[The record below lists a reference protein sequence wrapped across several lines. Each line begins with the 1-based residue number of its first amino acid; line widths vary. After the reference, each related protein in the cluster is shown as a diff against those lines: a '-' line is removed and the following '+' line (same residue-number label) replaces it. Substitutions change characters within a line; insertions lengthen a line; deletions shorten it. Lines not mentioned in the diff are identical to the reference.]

1 MCFQDIEQHKLILE
15 KGKELLKVAFDSD
28 KDLISNIINNSKN
41 VVDNYNTE
49 KLTVTDVS
57 NKENGLWKST
67 LKKVIYANF
76 FKKKFIL
83 IREKYNFEYDD
94 EDILCGNCLYSLQ
107 EIFEDVKYCSFCE
120 PKIEQN
126 KKIKEKYYNEIEI
139 LKDLYLK
146 SIEKTNFSSDLKYK
160 YILLTRKIGRYYQ
173 FATEIQKTIKE
184 SLRLQIIRNYQ
195 EQNQELINK

>member
-67 LKKVIYANF
+67 LK
-76 FKKKFIL
+76 